1 MMLSTKN
8 VGWSAGG
15 AEILRDVSLD
25 VKEGNSSALLDRMG
39 PVKRVCFHCFPVC
52 VVVALAK

>member
-25 VKEGNSSALLDRMG
+25 VQELLDRMG
-39 PVKRVCFHCFPVC
+39 PVKRACFRCFPVC
-52 VVVALAK
+52 VAVALAK